1 VVDRDRG
8 AVALLDD
15 VVTVLVCAGYA
26 DPFSTTA
33 AMRLRCLFA
42 AGRLEALG
50 ARPDR
55 AAETTTHLDDVTVLS
70 GLIVIAIAV
79 TILLAEDPSTDDL
92 ALDEAR
98 HALHAVLTELG

>member
-1 VVDRDRG
+1 
-8 AVALLDD
+8 
-15 VVTVLVCAGYA
+15 VVTVLVRVAYA
-26 DPFSTTA
+26 EPFSTTA

-55 AAETTTHLDDVTVLS
+55 AAETTAHLDDLS
-70 GLIVIAIAV
+70 GPIAIAV
-79 TILLAEDPSTDDL
+79 TILLEEDPSTDDL